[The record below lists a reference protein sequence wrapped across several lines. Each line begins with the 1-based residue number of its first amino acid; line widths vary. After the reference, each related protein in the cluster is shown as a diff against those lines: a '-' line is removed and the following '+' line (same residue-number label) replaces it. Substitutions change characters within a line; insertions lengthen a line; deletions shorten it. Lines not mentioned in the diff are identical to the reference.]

1 MFRVGKSN
9 KPEPAEQPRPA
20 PAEAAR
26 TQSSTT
32 AEQPH
37 RPAPVETQAT
47 RPAPVGV
54 PAAPAADDTVERARA
69 AQTQEAR
76 AAADA
81 ASARAVSET
90 DALARGIKDGGVGG
104 FVGGTSELTG
114 EVRFRGMMRVD
125 GHISGSIVSDDG
137 TLIVSSGGRVD
148 AEVSVVVARINGTVA
163 GNITATEKIEL
174 GRTARV
180 EGDLQTP
187 ALVVEPGA
195 IFDGGCRMTA
205 AAAAPAARE
214 KNAA

>member
-20 PAEAAR
+20 TPQPQPA
-26 TQSSTT
+26 
-32 AEQPH
+32 QPPAQPPQ

-47 RPAPVGV
+47 RPAPVAG
-54 PAAPAADDTVERARA
+54 PDPERAGEHAQATRTQQQQQQQ
-69 AQTQEAR
+69 QTQAH
-76 AAADA
+76 AD

-125 GHISGSIVSDDG
+125 GLLSGRVVSDDG

-148 AEVSVVVARINGTVA
+148 AEVSVAVARINGTVE
-163 GNITATEKIEL
+163 GNITATERIEL

-180 EGDLQTP
+180 AGDLQTP

-195 IFDGGCRMTA
+195 VFDGGCRMS
-205 AAAAPAARE
+205 AAPGARTQ
-214 KNAA
+214 NAA

>member
-20 PAEAAR
+20 PAQPPQ

-32 AEQPH
+32 PPQ
-37 RPAPVETQAT
+37 RPAPEDAQQAT
-47 RPAPVGV
+47 RPGPVGV
-54 PAAPAADDTVERARA
+54 PAPAADDTVERAQAGRA
-69 AQTQEAR
+69 QS
-76 AAADA
+76 D

-90 DALARGIKDGGVGG
+90 DALARGIKEGGVGG

-125 GHISGSIVSDDG
+125 GHISGRIVSDDG

-148 AEVSVVVARINGTVA
+148 AEVSVAVAKINGTVA

-180 EGDLQTP
+180 EGDLETP
-187 ALVVEPGA
+187 ALVVEQGA
-195 IFDGGCRMTA
+195 IFDGGCRMRA
-205 AAAAPAARE
+205 AEAPAAR
-214 KNAA
+214 KQNAA

>member
-20 PAEAAR
+20 PAQPPQ

-32 AEQPH
+32 QPPQ
-37 RPAPVETQAT
+37 RPAPEEAQAT
-47 RPAPVGV
+47 RPGPVGV
-54 PAAPAADDTVERARA
+54 PTPAADDTVERARVA
-69 AQTQEAR
+69 QQAQTEAT
-76 AAADA
+76 
-81 ASARAVSET
+81 ARAVSET
-90 DALARGIKDGGVGG
+90 DALARGIKEGGVGG
-104 FVGGTSELTG
+104 FVGGTSELSG

-148 AEVSVVVARINGTVA
+148 AEVSVAVAKINGTVT
-163 GNITATEKIEL
+163 GDITATEKIEL

-180 EGDLQTP
+180 TGDLQTP
-187 ALVVEPGA
+187 ALVVEQGA
-195 IFDGGCRMTA
+195 VFDGGCRMTTA
-205 AAAAPAARE
+205 AASVVRS